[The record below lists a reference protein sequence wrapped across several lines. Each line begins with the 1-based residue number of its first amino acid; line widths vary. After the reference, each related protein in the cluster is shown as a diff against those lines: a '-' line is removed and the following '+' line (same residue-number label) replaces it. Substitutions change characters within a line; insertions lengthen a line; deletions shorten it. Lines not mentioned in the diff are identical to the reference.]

1 MDDSQNDENKT
12 LARKKSRTI
21 VFSRQESDLGLPDNL
36 KGTNEKLEP
45 KASQDGEAFRKLVH
59 QSDAYGN
66 QQEIRDSDSSEV
78 GNDDPSV
85 VDSFCQGTNTKQSF
99 IKLCCSIF
107 TDPFKRKST
116 KAQGNAWEIGVPKK
130 GTASRGAGG
139 QPTAPPKTAVHSSR
153 EEEPTWTGPT
163 YQKLLPPKLKED
175 QTKPTLVL
183 DLDETLVHSSF
194 KVLPHT
200 DYIIPVSIDN
210 QTYRVYVCKRPGVH
224 DFLIRM
230 AKSYEIIIYTASLSK
245 YADPLLDLL
254 DTTKIIRGRLFREH
268 CTQVRGNYVKDL
280 GRLNRD
286 IKQTLIIDNS
296 ANSFSLHPRSGI
308 QCTSFIEDLG
318 DRELEELAEFL
329 ESIKHEEDFR
339 GKLNFVPQPR

>member
-1 MDDSQNDENKT
+1 
-12 LARKKSRTI
+12 
-21 VFSRQESDLGLPDNL
+21 
-36 KGTNEKLEP
+36 
-45 KASQDGEAFRKLVH
+45 
-59 QSDAYGN
+59 
-66 QQEIRDSDSSEV
+66 
-78 GNDDPSV
+78 
-85 VDSFCQGTNTKQSF
+85 
-99 IKLCCSIF
+99 
-107 TDPFKRKST
+107 
-116 KAQGNAWEIGVPKK
+116 
-130 GTASRGAGG
+130 
-139 QPTAPPKTAVHSSR
+139 
-153 EEEPTWTGPT
+153 
-163 YQKLLPPKLKED
+163 
-175 QTKPTLVL
+175 
-183 DLDETLVHSSF
+183 
-194 KVLPHT
+194 
-200 DYIIPVSIDN
+200 
-210 QTYRVYVCKRPGVH
+210 
-224 DFLIRM
+224 M